1 MTTERLPLRIDSTG
15 GSTVRTSVQNSSS
28 SSRMRSGSTLV
39 TDTIG
44 VLSPRPTMP
53 RRRDINEP
61 AAPDQLQDRQQLCVL
76 VPFARSAS
84 QATMPCECP
93 AIATGGVP
101 YRSRPCRMSARMAAI
116 WASRM
121 PGAEIA
127 AVISCLVGGSG
138 SSAASARTHCM
149 RFEADGPHDDQLAGH
164 GLEQQCGLTDD
175 LAQLGF
181 DACRADELL
190 EVLQPGAALAAECH
204 GVGLTGVQP
213 IDERVRGGMASPR
226 A

>member
-1 MTTERLPLRIDSTG
+1 
-15 GSTVRTSVQNSSS
+15 
-28 SSRMRSGSTLV
+28 MRSGSTLV
-39 TDTIG
+39 TETIG
-44 VLSPRPTMP
+44 DLSPRPTMP
-53 RRRDINEP
+53 RRRDISDP
-61 AAPDQLQDRQQLCVL
+61 AAPISCSIASSSASL
-76 VPFARSAS
+76 VPFARSDS
-84 QATMPCECP
+84 QAMMPCECP

-101 YRSRPCRMSARMAAI
+101 YRSRPCRMSARIAAI

-121 PGAEIA
+121 PGPEIA
-127 AVISCLVGGSG
+127 AVVSCLVAGSG

-149 RFEADGPHDDQLAGH
+149 RLEADRPHDDELAGH
-164 GLEQQCGLTDD
+164 GLEEQCGLTDD

-213 IDERVRGGMASPR
+213 IDERVRGGMASR
-226 A
+226 AA